1 MCVMLHRLSERI
13 AILVYEKTD
22 LCSAI
27 IALCIK
33 VGLAIAVPSITKE
46 NVLIIV
52 LPTVLV
58 VDV

>member
-1 MCVMLHRLSERI
+1 MLHRLSERI